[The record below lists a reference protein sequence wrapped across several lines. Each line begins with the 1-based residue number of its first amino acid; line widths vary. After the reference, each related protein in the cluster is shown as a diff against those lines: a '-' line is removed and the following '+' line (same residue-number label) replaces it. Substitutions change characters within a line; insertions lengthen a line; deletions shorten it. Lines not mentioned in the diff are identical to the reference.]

1 MMLVKIGKPP
11 CETVL
16 VFLDTFLVSMDNSVA
31 FVEIVVLDVRSGIAE
46 GLFSLDVLCLQEK
59 IPNCINSLGSYEI
72 HFSGGGVAFKI
83 FSNVLNLEN
92 AALGGGVPR
101 G

>member
-16 VFLDTFLVSMDNSVA
+16 VFLDNFLVSTENSVA
-31 FVEIVVLDVRSGIAE
+31 FVDVRSGIAE

-92 AALGGGVPR
+92 AALCGGVPR